1 MQVEVRFEDGRESLF
16 TVSCPYRIGRAHN
29 MDFVIKSWRVAK
41 HHANFIQREGEV
53 YIEDQ
58 GALAG
63 TLLNGER
70 VHLGGPLKVHDE
82 IIIGPCLMTIVGLD
96 EVVMN
101 TPSVMY
107 GQAQSS
113 MVTQVQESLSVRPFK
128 QALSVDTS
136 IQEDE
141 HYHKAHRNHQR
152 NAQQTQRQQ
161 REIAHR
167 QRLHS
172 NVVERLDLRRRNIAE
187 MSDEALRSEVEAI
200 LDKILEQDVEIE
212 AEFDKAQ
219 LKQAVLNEAV
229 GLGPLEPL
237 LKDTSITEIMVNR
250 FDEIYIERKGLLE
263 KTSTVFSSEKAV
275 LGVID
280 RIVAPIG
287 RRIDESSPMVDARLP
302 DGSRVNAV
310 IPPIAL
316 KGASLTIR
324 KFAQHRPQM
333 QELIDL
339 GSLNH
344 AMASFLNLCVKHR
357 MNMIVSGGTGS
368 GKTTLLNILSNEI
381 PDNERLVTIED
392 AAELRLN
399 HSHLV
404 SLEARPANMEGK
416 GAVFIRDLVR
426 NALRMRPDRIIVGEC
441 RGAEACDMLMAMN
454 TGHEGSLTTL
464 HANSTR
470 DALSRLETMIM
481 TANMDLPLSA
491 IREHIAN
498 SVHFIVQ
505 QTRLSNGKRVIS
517 SIAEVGGLES
527 GVIKTQELFT
537 YERTKNTAAF
547 VGKGIFPTAF
557 ERLREAGER
566 IDMGLF
572 NQRTV
577 LTLQAERALSSVG

>member
-1 MQVEVRFEDGRESLF
+1 MQVEVRFEDGRETLLTLTF
-16 TVSCPYRIGRAHN
+16 PYRIGRAN
-29 MDFVIKSWRVAK
+29 EMDFVIKSWRVAK
-41 HHANFIQREGEV
+41 YHANFILREEDV

-58 GALAG
+58 GALTG

-70 VHLGGPLKVHDE
+70 IHLGGPLKVHDE
-82 IIIGPCLMTIVGLD
+82 IIIGPCLMTIISLD
-96 EVVMN
+96 DVVIS
-101 TPSVMY
+101 TSSVAY
-107 GQAQSS
+107 EQTQSS
-113 MVTQVQESLSVRPFK
+113 VVTQVKESSSAQLFKQELRRDESL
-128 QALSVDTS
+128 
-136 IQEDE
+136 QEDGLHCKE
-141 HYHKAHRNHQR
+141 QRSKERHRPSN
-152 NAQQTQRQQ
+152 QRQQ

-172 NVVERLDLRRRNIAE
+172 SVLERLDLRRRNIAD
-187 MSDEALRSEVEAI
+187 MNDEALRSEIETI
-200 LDKILEQDVEIE
+200 LNKILEQDVEIE
-212 AEFDKAQ
+212 TEFDKTQ
-219 LKQAVLNEAV
+219 LKQAVLDEAV

-237 LKDTSITEIMVNR
+237 LKDSSITEIMVNR

-263 KTSTVFSSEKAV
+263 QTSTVFSSEKAV

-333 QELIDL
+333 QDLIDL
-339 GSLNH
+339 GSLDN
-344 AMASFLNLCVKHR
+344 AMASFLDLCVKYR
-357 MNMIVSGGTGS
+357 MNIIVSGGTGS
-368 GKTTLLNILSNEI
+368 GKTTLLNILSNCI
-381 PDNERLVTIED
+381 PDNERIVTIED

-404 SLEARPANMEGK
+404 SLEARPANIEGK
-416 GAVFIRDLVR
+416 GAVLIRDLVR

-441 RGAEACDMLMAMN
+441 RGAEAFDMLGAMN

-481 TANMDLPLSA
+481 TADMDLPLNA

-498 SVHFIVQ
+498 SIHFIVQ

-527 GVIKTQELFT
+527 GVIKMQELFA
-537 YERTKNTAAF
+537 YERTRNTAAF
-547 VGKGIFPTAF
+547 VGKGIFPSAF
-557 ERLREAGER
+557 ERWCEEGES
-566 IDMGLF
+566 IDMSLF

-577 LTLQAERALSSVG
+577 LTSDEGRIL